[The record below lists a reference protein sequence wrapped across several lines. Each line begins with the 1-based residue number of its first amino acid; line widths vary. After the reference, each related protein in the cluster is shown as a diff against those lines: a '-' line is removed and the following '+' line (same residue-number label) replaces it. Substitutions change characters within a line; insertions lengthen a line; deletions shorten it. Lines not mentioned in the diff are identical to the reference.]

1 MRYIDLTGSRRGST
15 LTKIS
20 STLPTSGRQIDM
32 IFPRNRS
39 RQKYFAMSETLSEFY
54 VRLYLARKN
63 QKYDYL
69 DNFIE
74 DLQNRY
80 RIVIKKSAE
89 GEKMLRS
96 MRITLNAQEYAKNQA
111 AFIDVLNNINC
122 LIKLSDSGYVVT
134 LPEEKGAFK
143 LI

>member
-1 MRYIDLTGSRRGST
+1 MV
-15 LTKIS
+15 
-20 STLPTSGRQIDM
+20 
-32 IFPRNRS
+32 FPRNRS
-39 RQKYFAMSETLSEFY
+39 RQKYFAMSETLTEFY

-63 QKYDYL
+63 LKYDYL

-74 DLQNRY
+74 DLQSRY
-80 RIVIKKSAE
+80 RIILKKSPE
-89 GEKMLRS
+89 GERMLKS
-96 MRITLNAQEYAKNQA
+96 MHIALSAQEYAKNQA
-111 AFIDVLNNINC
+111 AFTDMLNSINC